1 MDRAAAI
8 HAWPHDAAFQ
18 ARLAGR
24 YQATPSPP
32 VMVALIPLDLSL
44 ASRTRVCAHPREMTT
59 RTPAMTDHQ
68 SPLPNRKAY
77 RCHTARSPQACNGNR
92 SAATNDPLIGRA
104 NGNTARG
111 RRVRD
116 LYRTLIGRLGDA
128 DVIAQAEVLEVA
140 ELIVACEDIRAQQA
154 EAKQDGQK
162 DRRP

>member
-1 MDRAAAI
+1 
-8 HAWPHDAAFQ
+8 
-18 ARLAGR
+18 
-24 YQATPSPP
+24 
-32 VMVALIPLDLSL
+32 
-44 ASRTRVCAHPREMTT
+44 
-59 RTPAMTDHQ
+59 MTDHQ
-68 SPLPNRKAY
+68 SPLPKGKATAATPPARRKPA
-77 RCHTARSPQACNGNR
+77 TAHR

>member
-44 ASRTRVCAHPREMTT
+44 ASRTRVCAHAREMTT

-68 SPLPNRKAY
+68 SPTAATPPARRKPA
-77 RCHTARSPQACNGNR
+77 TADR
-92 SAATNDPLIGRA
+92 SAATNDPLIGGA